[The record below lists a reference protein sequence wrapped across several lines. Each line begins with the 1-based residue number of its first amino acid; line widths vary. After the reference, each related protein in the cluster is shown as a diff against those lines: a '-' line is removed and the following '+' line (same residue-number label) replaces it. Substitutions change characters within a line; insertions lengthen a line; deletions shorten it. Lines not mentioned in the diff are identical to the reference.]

1 VQTPLIDKSGDGS
14 RPAAWVG
21 MAENFMEWQTPE
33 QVADVVVDLARNG
46 AGGEWRF
53 VTEVP
58 EPLRELMR
66 MGMP

>member
-1 VQTPLIDKSGDGS
+1 
-14 RPAAWVG
+14 

-46 AGGEWRF
+46 SGGEWRF

-66 MGMP
+66 AGMP